1 MRSYKRFV
9 ILIQLFVVASRCYAQ
24 NQSELKCDLPANIHQ
39 LPEFAQDEIRA
50 VWKNYVPGDNCKKE
64 LLITDDILAVL
75 DMFDKELEKNSHSAP
90 GPIKMGPLIT
100 TQSPLNYE
108 TLITKAT
115 AIIDVESSTI
125 PYANP
130 STDHPLVQSTDDDV
144 DYSDFTTTSV
154 RQSTTLE
161 TVEQKQSHHSTESG
175 EQPFTYTGSPSATNT
190 IEMTTT
196 PRIELDYVEPLDS
209 NERAIT
215 SKAIRISRVRI
226 PTDYDQFNEI
236 TTRTVQPRRNNFKL
250 EKTDKVLNEKF
261 YESQEPT
268 MPFLKGANSQVV
280 RLFKEVMT
288 DPDVVSEQRRQE
300 EIHLLAV
307 SYLNS
312 KQLSAFNTWS
322 LQRRKRIKARE
333 QVLQPLSFV
342 ARDAL
347 KRLSLTP
354 SDQERKTTAF
364 GLPGDV
370 RDELRAFAIRLRE
383 QHQPDYRHK
392 QA

>member
-1 MRSYKRFV
+1 
-9 ILIQLFVVASRCYAQ
+9 
-24 NQSELKCDLPANIHQ
+24 
-39 LPEFAQDEIRA
+39 
-50 VWKNYVPGDNCKKE
+50 
-64 LLITDDILAVL
+64 
-75 DMFDKELEKNSHSAP
+75 MFDEELEKNGHSAS

-100 TQSPLNYE
+100 TQSPLHYE

-125 PYANP
+125 PFTNP
-130 STDHPLVQSTDDDV
+130 STDQPLIQPTASTDEDI
-144 DYSDFTTTSV
+144 DYSDFTTTSA
-154 RQSTTLE
+154 RQPTTLE

-175 EQPFTYTGSPSATNT
+175 EQPFTYTGSPSATYT
-190 IEMTTT
+190 IETTTT
-196 PRIELDYVEPLDS
+196 PRVELDYAEPLDS
-209 NERAIT
+209 NERAVT
-215 SKAIRISRVRI
+215 SKAVRISRVRI
-226 PTDYDQFNEI
+226 PTDYDEFNAMA
-236 TTRTVQPRRNNFKL
+236 TRTAPPRRNDFKL

-261 YESQEPT
+261 YESQELS
-268 MPFLKGANSQVV
+268 MPFLKGANPQVV
-280 RLFKEVMT
+280 RLFKEVMA
-288 DPDVVSEQRRQE
+288 DPDVVSERRRQE

-322 LQRRKRIKARE
+322 SQRRKRIKARE